1 MSMLETLTAVD
12 LFCGAGG
19 LSEGFRQ
26 AGFHVLAG
34 QDFDEA
40 AGATFASTHP
50 EAKFIGGPIQDVT
63 VPALLKATGLRRGDV
78 DVLVGGPPCQGYS
91 VYNHQRG
98 ESDPRA
104 GLFREY
110 LRIVKGLQPKWLVM
124 ENVTGITSIAD
135 GGIVREIEE
144 GMGALGYRVRMKILR
159 AEDFGVPQERRRVFF
174 IATRTDLPI
183 SFPTPT
189 HGGMLPPF
197 VTIWDAISD
206 LPPVETGSK
215 EIRHPYLSAAKN
227 AYQRMLRAKQKTVS
241 NHVPPRLASVNEARM
256 KHIPPGGSWRDIPV
270 ELLPEGMRR
279 AKRSDHTKRYGRPRK
294 TDLACTILTK
304 CDVHWGAYIHPEQ
317 NRALTVREAARLQSF
332 PDFFEFHGSRTDQY
346 RQVGNAVPPLLGRR
360 VAEAVLGSMTDPE
373 LAAHHAEI
381 VPGKLCEVLATV

>member
-1 MSMLETLTAVD
+1 MDTPERLTAID

-50 EAKFIGGPIQDVT
+50 EAKFLGGKIQDVT
-63 VPALLKATGLRRGDV
+63 VPSLLKATGLRRGEA
-78 DVLVGGPPCQGYS
+78 DVLIGGPPCQGYS

-110 LRIVKGLQPKWLVM
+110 LRIVKGVQPKWLVM
-124 ENVTGITSIAD
+124 ENVTGITSIAE
-135 GGIVREIEE
+135 GGIVREIEH
-144 GMGALGYRVRMKILR
+144 GMAALGYRVRMKILR

-183 SFPTPT
+183 VFPDAS

-206 LPPVETGSK
+206 LPPVETGGK
-215 EIRHPYLSAAKN
+215 DVRHQYLSAPKN
-227 AYQRMLRAKQKTVS
+227 PYQRMLRGNQTTVS

-256 KHIPPGGSWRDIPV
+256 RHIPPGGSWRDIPF
-270 ELLPEGMRR
+270 ELLPEGMRK

-317 NRALTVREAARLQSF
+317 DRAITVREAARLQSF
-332 PDFFEFHGSRTDQY
+332 PDSFEFHGSRTEQY

-360 VAEAVLGSMTDPE
+360 VAESVLSSMHEPE
-373 LAAHHAEI
+373 LAAEHAERI
-381 VPGKLCEVLATV
+381 PGELFEPLAAV